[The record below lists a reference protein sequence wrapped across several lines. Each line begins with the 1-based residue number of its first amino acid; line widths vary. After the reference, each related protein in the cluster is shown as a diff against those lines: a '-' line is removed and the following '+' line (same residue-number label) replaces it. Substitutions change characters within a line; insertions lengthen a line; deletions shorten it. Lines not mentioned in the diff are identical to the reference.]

1 MDFFEVKILN
11 WELDINTCKE
21 MIVVFRCVFPMVS
34 RRKEY
39 FVPISR
45 VLVIGHDLLSKRSS
59 ALSSYFEPILEEMV
73 INLIAWIAS
82 VSEGFSTILVPRAV
96 LQVWSIFRFLAARKW
111 GERMPQTGGKAYG
124 NACHAGSEFDHNCVG
139 YKLSWKFPKET
150 KKGGFYFEIKLSP
163 VLFSCSIEY
172 GTYEEKGRHFSEN
185 RKTCRYQRHALTSW
199 S

>member
-21 MIVVFRCVFPMVS
+21 MVVVFRCVFPMVS

-73 INLIAWIAS
+73 INLIA
-82 VSEGFSTILVPRAV
+82 
-96 LQVWSIFRFLAARKW
+96 
-111 GERMPQTGGKAYG
+111 
-124 NACHAGSEFDHNCVG
+124 
-139 YKLSWKFPKET
+139 
-150 KKGGFYFEIKLSP
+150 
-163 VLFSCSIEY
+163 
-172 GTYEEKGRHFSEN
+172 
-185 RKTCRYQRHALTSW
+185 
-199 S
+199 